1 MGPRITTPPPPP
13 RPASM
18 KAAAGYLL
26 VALFLFAGTLWIP
39 HFPALYGS
47 RARGSAELELVQR
60 RAGEWKALSSP
71 ASLTP
76 DAELGL
82 RYAPAGF
89 LYLWAMVRR
98 PDGQIEALIPQRYP
112 PDRSYGLRADSA
124 GGVVPL
130 PRLPAGGVI
139 LGHLSPV
146 PQKLAEIRAAFEAS
160 PARDPREV
168 ARELSPSGV
177 SRVFVVALAKTATAT
192 AAGPP
197 P

>member
-1 MGPRITTPPPPP
+1 
-13 RPASM
+13 M

-26 VALFLFAGTLWIP
+26 VALLLFAGTIWIP

-60 RAGEWKALSSP
+60 RAGEWQALSSP

-82 RYAPAGF
+82 RYSPAGF
-89 LYLWAMVRR
+89 LFLWAIVRR
-98 PDGQIEALIPQRYP
+98 PDGGIEALIPQRHQADKP
-112 PDRSYGLRADSA
+112 YGLRAESS

-130 PRLPAGGVI
+130 PRLPEGGVI
-139 LGHLSPV
+139 LAHLSPV
-146 PQKLAEIRAAFEAS
+146 PQKLAEIRKAFEAS

-168 ARELSPSGV
+168 AHELSPSGV
-177 SRVFVVALAKTATAT
+177 SRVFEVARAETATAT